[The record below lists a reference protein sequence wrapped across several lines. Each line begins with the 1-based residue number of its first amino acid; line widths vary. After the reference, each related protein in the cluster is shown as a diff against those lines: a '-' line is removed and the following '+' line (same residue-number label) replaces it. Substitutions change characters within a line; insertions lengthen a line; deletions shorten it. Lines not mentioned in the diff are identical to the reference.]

1 MLFLAFNLL
10 GIKDEMSIEH
20 FVHIIELEA
29 SGFHEEDLSA
39 KFQHYAR

>member
-10 GIKDEMSIEH
+10 GIEDEMSIEH
-20 FVHIIELEA
+20 SLHIIELEA
-29 SGFHEEDLSA
+29 SGFHEEDLLA

>member
-1 MLFLAFNLL
+1 MFLAFNLL

-20 FVHIIELEA
+20 FLHIIELEA
-29 SGFHEEDLSA
+29 SGFHEEDLST